1 MNFKGEDVS
10 GTGAA
15 VEVQLTDGVW
25 RRGNLAGRLAGHC
38 PPRWKVQLDDGTL
51 TEIHLENPEAPNSL
65 LRFDAGAFRSDV
77 EVRVGGIAGCRRGR
91 LVELV
96 RGSDRWGVAFEDGSW
111 AEDVRL
117 GEKDVQYA
125 SAVGGAGKR
134 GRGVWVEGEGG
145 AGAKSRPSV
154 TKEER
159 ECKVCGKV
167 FSRLGGLE
175 VHMRSHTGER
185 PFVCS
190 TCGKAF
196 KDFSYLGIHMRI
208 HTGEKQY
215 SCTMCDKA
223 FSTNAVLNRHMRTH
237 SGEKQHVCETCG
249 KGFERRDK
257 FTAHMRTHDVAMP

>member
-1 MNFKGEDVS
+1 M
-10 GTGAA
+10 
-15 VEVQLTDGVW
+15 EVQLTDGVW
-25 RRGNLAGRLAGHC
+25 RRGNLTGRLAGHC

-77 EVRVGGIAGCRRGR
+77 EVRIGGIAGCRRGR

-96 RGSDRWGVAFEDGSW
+96 RGSDRWGVAFEDGGW

-117 GEKDVQYA
+117 GEKEVKYA

-134 GRGVWVEGEGG
+134 GRGVEGEGVG
-145 AGAKSRPSV
+145 GSKSKVSV
-154 TKEER
+154 TEEER
-159 ECKVCGKV
+159 KCQVCGKV

-175 VHMRSHTGER
+175 VHMRTHTGER

-196 KDFSYLGIHMRI
+196 KQFNYLGIHMRI
-208 HTGEKQY
+208 HTGEKLY
-215 SCTMCDKA
+215 PCTMCDKA
-223 FSTNAVLNRHMRTH
+223 FSTFSVRTRHMQTH
-237 SGEKQHVCETCG
+237 SGERQHVCETCG
-249 KGFERRDK
+249 KAYSRGDK
-257 FTAHMRTHDVAMP
+257 LAEHMLSHAVAMP